1 MFLSYVYILFS
12 LVTFKLLNKNVVLY
26 FIFLHL
32 PFLLLSLQTFFSYS
46 IFSQDL
52 PPFYLPLP
60 LRPPFFFFFSYS
72 ASLFHLSPPV
82 LMLPL
87 FFSNFLFSS
96 LQLSFS
102 LKSPIFFSLSLEHER
117 PTFLFIFS
125 AFFFSVG

>member
-96 LQLSFS
+96 LELSFS
-102 LKSPIFFSLSLEHER
+102 LKSPIFFLSLWNMR
-117 PTFLFIFS
+117 DPLSFLFFQPFS
-125 AFFFSVG
+125 FSVG